1 MRLIIILLVAMMMSC
16 ASARNERLI
25 KYREM
30 TEDIC
35 VDNQNEVLLA
45 QKLYITYVNQ
55 Y

>member
-1 MRLIIILLVAMMMSC
+1 MRLITIILVAMMMSC

>member
-1 MRLIIILLVAMMMSC
+1 MRIITILLVAMMMSC

-25 KYREM
+25 KYRDM
-30 TEDIC
+30 TKGIC

-45 QKLYITYVNQ
+45 QKLYLTYVNQ

>member
-1 MRLIIILLVAMMMSC
+1 MRILIMMIVAMMMSC

-30 TEDIC
+30 TQDIC
-35 VDNQNEVLLA
+35 VDNQNEILLA

>member
-1 MRLIIILLVAMMMSC
+1 MRLITILLVAMMMSC